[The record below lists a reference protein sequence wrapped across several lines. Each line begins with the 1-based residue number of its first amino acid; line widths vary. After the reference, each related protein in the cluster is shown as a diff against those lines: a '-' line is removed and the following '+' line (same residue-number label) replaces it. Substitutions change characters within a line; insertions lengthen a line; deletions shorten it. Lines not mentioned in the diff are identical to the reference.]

1 MTTPPLFSPRVLTAL
16 AATIAVAFFGS
27 LLLTGYGGEAE
38 TGDTVAA
45 NSYSRSAIGHAGFF
59 EILRNTGIR
68 VVRSQNDTLAKLGAD
83 GVLVLAEPVAS
94 LASDLHRPKLTGATQ
109 ILLVLPK
116 CRGP

>member
-45 NSYSRSAIGHAGFF
+45 NSYSRSAIGHAGLF
-59 EILRNTGIR
+59 EVLRNTGVR
-68 VVRSQNDTLAKLGAD
+68 VVRSQNDTLAKLGSD
-83 GVLVLAEPVAS
+83 GVLVLAEPASS
-94 LASDLHRPKLTGATQ
+94 LAGDLHRPKLSITTA

-116 CRGP
+116 WRGR